1 MPRSKGK
8 KNKNWVSIVAFVIF
22 MVLVVIA
29 IYNVFQYAQEETS
42 FIGAFLWGLGAVLSG
57 AFLGVAPKIDRLL

>member
-8 KNKNWVSIVAFVIF
+8 KKKNWVSIIAFVIF

-29 IYNVFQYAQEETS
+29 IYNVFQYARGEIDFVE
-42 FIGAFLWGLGAVLSG
+42 AFLWGAGVVLSG